1 MLTETPARR
10 RWMAAAIALLAAL
23 VAFGTVTATPTAAV
37 AQENEAAGGDDA
49 AAGGGEGA
57 EGGENAAE
65 APQESFLMWTIR
77 ASGIFGLLIA
87 IMSFIMVALVVM
99 IALHVRRDVLMP
111 PAFIEEFEQ
120 RLTAKDYQGAYEVAK
135 SDDSFVARVL
145 AAGLSRLNRGYEEAV
160 EGMQEVGEEEN
171 MALDHRMNYLSL
183 IGTLGPLMGLA
194 GTVQGMIMS
203 FRVIA
208 NSTASPKPKDL
219 ADGISTALF
228 TTIEG
233 LAVAIPAILFY
244 GILRNRQQ
252 RLVLEVGMVSD
263 SLMSRFSTVGKKAAA
278 SGGGAAQ
285 PAPAAPQQQP

>member
-1 MLTETPARR
+1 VAQDEN
-10 RWMAAAIALLAAL
+10 AAA
-23 VAFGTVTATPTAAV
+23 
-37 AQENEAAGGDDA
+37 
-49 AAGGGEGA
+49 GA
-57 EGGENAAE
+57 EGGAADGAAGADAGAAGEDGAAE
-65 APQESFLMWTIR
+65 AAAPQESFLMWTIR
-77 ASGIFGLLIA
+77 ASGIFGLLIG
-87 IMSFIMVALVVM
+87 IMSFIMVALIVM
-99 IALHVRRDVLMP
+99 IFLHVRRDVLMP
-111 PAFIEEFEQ
+111 PSFIDEFEQ

-135 SDDSFVARVL
+135 SDDSFIARML

-160 EGMQEVGEEEN
+160 EGMQEVGEEET
-171 MALDHRMNYLSL
+171 MSLDHRMSYLAL

-208 NSTASPKPKDL
+208 NSAASPKPKDL

-244 GILRNRQQ
+244 GLLRNRQQ
-252 RLVLEVGMVSD
+252 RLVLEIGMVSD
-263 SLMSRFSTVGKKAAA
+263 SLMSRFSSVGKKAAA
-278 SGGGAAQ
+278 SGGGAPQ